1 MGETASAHGLDG
13 RLVEPDWAPLAMD
26 EVCALLRR
34 FPDCGEPLRVLS
46 VSPRPLSAASV
57 VETQGGQ
64 VFIKRHH
71 RSVRDREG
79 LLEEHRFLQHLRARG
94 AAVPGVLADMHGE
107 TAIESGDWTYEVH
120 EAAIGVDLYREA
132 LSWTPF
138 QTAAH
143 ARSAGEALARLHV
156 AAEGFEAPRRKA
168 RPLVASFTIF
178 AENDPGAE
186 LERYLKAWPALT
198 NREDVRAC
206 AGEALELLAPFHAE
220 LVPLLPALQPLW
232 THNDLHASNLLWSD
246 DGLDARAA
254 AIIDFG
260 LADRTNAVHDLAH
273 AIERNMVEWLALV
286 ENPTRPDDVPVHF
299 DHLCALL
306 EGYESV
312 RPLSKQEAVALAPMT
327 ALCHAE
333 FALSEADYFLGGL
346 QAEESAAMAYDG
358 WLVGHARWFKSGAG
372 ERLLDRL
379 RDWARE
385 RTRTGSEA

>member
-26 EVCALLRR
+26 EVRALLSQ
-34 FPDCGEPLRVLS
+34 FSDCGEPVEILS
-46 VSPRPLSAASV
+46 SSPRPFSAASV
-57 VETQGGQ
+57 VRTQSGS
-64 VFIKRHH
+64 VFVKRHH

-79 LLEEHRFLQHLRARG
+79 LLEEHRFLRHLQAHG
-94 AAVPGVLADMHGE
+94 AAVPRVLEDARGE
-107 TAIESGDWTYEVH
+107 TAVESGEWTYEVH
-120 EAAIGVDLYREA
+120 DTPAGVDLYGDA

-138 QTAAH
+138 WTAAH

-178 AENDPGAE
+178 AEKDAAAA
-186 LERYLKAWPALT
+186 LERYLAARAALKD
-198 NREDVRAC
+198 RDDVRAC
-206 AGEALELLAPFHAE
+206 SGEALELLAPFHAE
-220 LVPLLPALQPLW
+220 LVPLLPALGPLW

-246 DGLDARAA
+246 DGADARAA

-260 LADRTNAVHDLAH
+260 VADRTNTVHDLAH
-273 AIERNMVEWLALV
+273 AIERNVVEWLKLV
-286 ENPTRPDDVPVHF
+286 ENPSRPEDVPVHF
-299 DHLCALL
+299 DHLHALL
-306 EGYESV
+306 EGYESA
-312 RPLSKQEAVALAPMT
+312 RSLSNEEAAALAPMT

-333 FALSEADYFLGGL
+333 FALSEADYFLGVL

-372 ERLLDRL
+372 ERLLDSL